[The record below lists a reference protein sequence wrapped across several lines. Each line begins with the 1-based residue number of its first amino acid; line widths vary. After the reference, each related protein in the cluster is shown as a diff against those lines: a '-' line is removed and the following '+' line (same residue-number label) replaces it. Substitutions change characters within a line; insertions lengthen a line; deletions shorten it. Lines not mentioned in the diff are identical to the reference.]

1 MNCIKKDYINNKTS
15 KTKMNNKTRRRKL
28 IKRTGT
34 ILMNSKTRLNHIL
47 SQNWRISK
55 VCVVQLLLLFNKSEA
70 EFKEFDRRLKLKP
83 QLKYGWFHLKLYSM
97 FQYLSRRL
105 I

>member
-1 MNCIKKDYINNKTS
+1 
-15 KTKMNNKTRRRKL
+15 
-28 IKRTGT
+28 
-34 ILMNSKTRLNHIL
+34 MNSKTRLNHIL

-83 QLKYGWFHLKLYSM
+83 QLKYGWIHFKLYSM